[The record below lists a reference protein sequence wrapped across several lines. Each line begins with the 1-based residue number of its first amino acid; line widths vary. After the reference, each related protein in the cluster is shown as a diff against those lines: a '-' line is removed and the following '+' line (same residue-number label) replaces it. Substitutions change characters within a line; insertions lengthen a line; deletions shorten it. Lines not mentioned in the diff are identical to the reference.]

1 MANIIVLTGDAQ
13 TQKLW
18 AKEVIIEAQKEIF
31 WGKFMGKG
39 PNNVIEVR
47 EDFTKS
53 KGDNITYPLW
63 MKPTGAGVTGDAAL
77 EGSEES
83 PTKFQDVVTV
93 DQKRHAI
100 RLDGA
105 MTELRPAYDL
115 RSVAKELLKI
125 WLAEKIDSDIFTAFA
140 LSPTRV
146 LRPGV
151 ATTKATL
158 TAADLFVLGLGSK
171 ARVLA
176 AKTSPRLLPV
186 SMGGRY
192 MHLVVLHPDQE
203 YDLKVNDATW
213 GQAQR
218 DARERGDSNPVFT
231 GALGYVDSVLYHS
244 HVNIGTF
251 ADGGAGANLT
261 GANALFLAR
270 QAMVFAWAKKPFW
283 VEKEFDYANQT
294 GFATGAIWG
303 QKKSVF
309 NAEDFGVVVLQT
321 IRTAITEQA
330 I

>member
-18 AKEVIIEAQKEIF
+18 AKEVIIEAQKEVF

-39 PNNVIEVR
+39 PNNIIEVR

-53 KGDNITYPLW
+53 KGDNITFPLW
-63 MKPTGAGVTGDAAL
+63 MKPTGAGVTGDTAL

-83 PTKFQDVVTV
+83 PSKFQDSVSVN
-93 DQKRHAI
+93 QKRHAI

-125 WLAEKIDSDIFTAFA
+125 WLAEKIDSDIFTEFA
-140 LSPTRV
+140 LAPTRV
-146 LRPGV
+146 LRPGT
-151 ATTKATL
+151 ATTKVTL

-218 DARERGDSNPVFT
+218 DARERGDANPVFT

-244 HVNIGTF
+244 HVNVGTF
-251 ADGGAGANLT
+251 ADGGAGANLN

-283 VEKEFDYANQT
+283 VEKEFDYANQV

-303 QKKSVF
+303 QKKAVF
-309 NAEDFGVVVLQT
+309 NAEDFGVIVLQT

>member
-105 MTELRPAYDL
+105 MTEQRPAYDL

-218 DARERGDSNPVFT
+218 DARERGDANPVFT
-231 GALGYVDSVLYHS
+231 GALGYVDSVMYHS

>member
-1 MANIIVLTGDAQ
+1 MANIIVLTGDVQ
-13 TQKLW
+13 TMKLW

-31 WGKFMGKG
+31 WGRAMGKG
-39 PNNVIEVR
+39 PNQFIEVR

-77 EGSEES
+77 EGNEEAPS
-83 PTKFQDVVTV
+83 KFQDSVSI

-105 MTELRPAYDL
+105 MTEQRVAYDL
-115 RSVAKELLKI
+115 RTVAKELLKI
-125 WLAEKIDSDIFTAFA
+125 WLAEKIDSDIFTEFA

-146 LRPGV
+146 LRPGT

-176 AKTSPRLLPV
+176 GKLSPRILPV
-186 SMGGRY
+186 SMGGGFRH
-192 MHLVVLHPDQE
+192 MVVLHPDQE
-203 YDLKVNDATW
+203 FDLKVNDASW

-218 DARERGDSNPVFT
+218 DARERGDSNPIFT
-231 GALGYVDSVLYHS
+231 GALGDSDSVVYHS
-244 HVNIGTF
+244 HVTVGTF
-251 ADGGAGANLT
+251 ADGGSGANLN
-261 GANALFLAR
+261 GANALFLGR
-270 QAMVFAWAKKPFW
+270 QAMVFMWAKKPFW
-283 VEKEFDYANQT
+283 VEKEFDYGNQT

-303 QKKSVF
+303 QNKSVF
-309 NAEDFGVVVLQT
+309 NAEDFGVVILQT
-321 IRTAITEQA
+321 IRTNITEQA

>member
-105 MTELRPAYDL
+105 MTEQRPAYDL

-231 GALGYVDSVLYHS
+231 GALGYVDSVMYHS

>member
-186 SMGGRY
+186 SMSGRY